1 MTKIT
6 VQIKHLKLL
15 METYMLLINNHK
27 YDRSIKC
34 IIYMPKYKFIEFT
47 YHKSEKMK
55 MRLYIYHMSNF
66 KLLLKILK
74 INNIFYQTVKIAKYA
89 YK

>member
-1 MTKIT
+1 
-6 VQIKHLKLL
+6 

-47 YHKSEKMK
+47 YHKSEKNENEV
-55 MRLYIYHMSNF
+55 IYLS
-66 KLLLKILK
+66 
-74 INNIFYQTVKIAKYA
+74 YVKF
-89 YK
+89 